1 MYNAPSTILKIAS
14 LPSLTHKSHFEQFAA
29 NMAAKSRKHIYKKGA
44 KGKVKKGFEQR
55 YGKRKGARV
64 YGATVGKLKRG
75 EK

>member
-1 MYNAPSTILKIAS
+1 M
-14 LPSLTHKSHFEQFAA
+14 
-29 NMAAKSRKHIYKKGA
+29 AKSRKHIYKRGA